1 MPIKSMTKDGL
12 IEKFG
17 RPIKQTVLADYL
29 GIDARTL
36 KAHIEHTDR
45 ALGGSLEIT
54 PGTWWFFEN
63 LFEEA
68 INNGTYKKEAW
79 ETKSGWIDRYQRERK
94 DRLPGRKVIPI
105 GKQRRSPE
113 FGGLGARPKRT
124 DQGEEGNRRD
134 PFGLLES
141 SGLGK

>member
-1 MPIKSMTKDGL
+1 MSIKTMTKAEL
-12 IEKFG
+12 LEKFG
-17 RPIKQTVLADYL
+17 RPIKHTVLADYL

-45 ALGGSLEIT
+45 ALGGSLEII

-68 INNGTYKKEAW
+68 INNGSYKKEAW
-79 ETKSGWIDRYQRERK
+79 KEKGGRIDRYQRERK
-94 DRLPGRKVIPI
+94 NHSPGRKMVSEREQKRSSQGGSMGTRSQ
-105 GKQRRSPE
+105 GKT
-113 FGGLGARPKRT
+113 KR
-124 DQGEEGNRRD
+124 GKGNGKD

-141 SGLGK
+141 S